1 MTPFFQSHKLTQEG
15 DFSYFDNYSTSCVTM
30 KAFSTFGLLLA
41 VYIADTAAEDSDT
54 VYCLTKEDC
63 KQKKEELGFS
73 TFKSK
78 DYGKYGRGCFSKGE
92 TLYWGTG
99 GTYER
104 KTEINMRNDRVRV
117 TCEEAKQTSSPSSQ
131 PTDATVDETVFLP
144 VLDSEIIESNKTGTW
159 LELSANETEHD
170 ESLAGSN
177 TVTEDEVTENVGVE
191 EEGEEVEDD
200 YDEKEGDGNEEE
212 EEDNVTSQ
220 YLVESDKHDAS
231 GRILQI
237 SVAVLSVGVLAVA
250 AYVHRSRQ
258 RRNDDATAAAVATI
272 PSLSTGSYDIEHGR
286 SSDNELPKSTVDV
299 FQAETG
305 EVDTGSWAPASYD
318 QSCSLDSATSYGASG
333 SEDGD
338 TESLWEGIQGIVSQ
352 YTDVDDKSVKTSKI
366 SNIST

>member
-1 MTPFFQSHKLTQEG
+1 
-15 DFSYFDNYSTSCVTM
+15 M
-30 KAFSTFGLLLA
+30 KAFLTFGLLLA
-41 VYIADTAAEDSDT
+41 VYIADTAAEDSDA

-63 KQKKEELGFS
+63 KQKKEELGFE
-73 TFKSK
+73 TFKSGE
-78 DYGKYGRGCFSKGE
+78 YGKYGRGCFSKGK
-92 TLYWGTG
+92 TLYWGKA

-104 KTEINMRNDRVRV
+104 KTEMNMRDGRVRV

-131 PTDATVDETVFLP
+131 PTDAPVDETVFLP
-144 VLDSEIIESNKTGTW
+144 IIDSETIELNKTGT

-170 ESLAGSN
+170 ESLAGSD
-177 TVTEDEVTENVGVE
+177 TVTEDEVTENVDVD
-191 EEGEEVEDD
+191 GEEVEDD
-200 YDEKEGDGNEEE
+200 SDQKEGDGNEEE
-212 EEDNVTSQ
+212 DVAGDEDNVTSQ
-220 YLVESDKHDAS
+220 YLVESDKQQDAS

-286 SSDNELPKSTVDV
+286 SSDNELPKNTEDV
-299 FQAETG
+299 FQAETE

-318 QSCSLDSATSYGASG
+318 RSGSLDSATSYGASG

-338 TESLWEGIQGIVSQ
+338 TDSMWESIQGIVSQ
-352 YTDVDDKSVKTSKI
+352 YTDVEDKSLKTSKI

>member
-1 MTPFFQSHKLTQEG
+1 
-15 DFSYFDNYSTSCVTM
+15 M
-30 KAFSTFGLLLA
+30 KAFLTFGLLLA
-41 VYIADTAAEDSDT
+41 VYIADTAAEDGDI
-54 VYCLTKEDC
+54 VYCLTKDDC
-63 KQKKEELGFS
+63 KQKKEELGFK
-73 TFKSK
+73 TFKSGE
-78 DYGKYGRGCFSKGE
+78 YGKYGRGCFSKGT

-99 GTYER
+99 GTRQR
-104 KTEINMRNDRVRV
+104 KTEMNMRDGRERV

-131 PTDATVDETVFLP
+131 PTDAPVDETVFLP
-144 VLDSEIIESNKTGTW
+144 VYDSETIESNKTGT

-170 ESLAGSN
+170 ESLAGSD
-177 TVTEDEVTENVGVE
+177 TDLDIVKEE
-191 EEGEEVEDD
+191 EEGEEVGDNN
-200 YDEKEGDGNEEE
+200 DEKEGDGNEEE
-212 EEDNVTSQ
+212 DVVGVEDNVTSQ
-220 YLVESDKHDAS
+220 YLVESDKQQDAS

-272 PSLSTGSYDIEHGR
+272 PSLSTGSYDIEHCR

-299 FQAETG
+299 FQAETE

-318 QSCSLDSATSYGASG
+318 QSGSLDSVTSDGASG

-338 TESLWEGIQGIVSQ
+338 TESMWEGIQGIVSQ
-352 YTDVDDKSVKTSKI
+352 NTDADDKSVKTSKI

>member
-1 MTPFFQSHKLTQEG
+1 M
-15 DFSYFDNYSTSCVTM
+15 M

-92 TLYWGTG
+92 ALYWGTG

-104 KTEINMRNDRVRV
+104 KTEMNMRDGRERV

-131 PTDATVDETVFLP
+131 PTDKPVDETVFLP
-144 VLDSEIIESNKTGTW
+144 VLDSEIIESNNKTGTW

-177 TVTEDEVTENVGVE
+177 TVTEDEVTKNVDVNSVKE
-191 EEGEEVEDD
+191 EEEDEVEDD
-200 YDEKEGDGNEEE
+200 YDEKKGDGNEEE
-212 EEDNVTSQ
+212 DVAGEEDTVTSQ
-220 YLVESDKHDAS
+220 YLVESEKQQDAS

-237 SVAVLSVGVLAVA
+237 GVAVLSVGVLAVA

-286 SSDNELPKSTVDV
+286 SSDNELPKNTVDV
-299 FQAETG
+299 FQAETE
-305 EVDTGSWAPASYD
+305 EVDNGSWAPASYD
-318 QSCSLDSATSYGASG
+318 QSASLDSASTGASG

-338 TESLWEGIQGIVSQ
+338 TESMWEDIRGIVSQ